1 MGASMSRN
9 KTENALL
16 KLTIHQLQRLRDITL
31 EFAPVGVT
39 AIMGV
44 NGSGK
49 STILRALACVY
60 QPSRNQALP
69 QTSYVPAEFFIPYD
83 GYDWSKCRFEAW
95 IEGQEESRIFQ
106 REDNGSW
113 SPNPSNRFHRYVKY
127 IAISESIPDIER
139 DDQKDAISFNR
150 CSFWEAES
158 PKQRAFL
165 RRVGETLNRDY
176 SNAGSANKATGKLH
190 EFMFAEVNDRA
201 HGNLA
206 YPSHYMGAGEQKI
219 FEIVKSVI
227 NAPRNSLILIEEPE
241 VSLHSKAMHDLVL
254 FLKQQAEDKSLQI
267 VITTHWLGITSLA
280 DEVSTYSMTI
290 DPDND
295 VVRCCPG
302 FLPADVMALSGNRA
316 DIRRITVWV
325 EDVLAEQFVEHIANH
340 LGIRRFIKKI
350 GIGRSARNLFSIAA
364 GIVIENDNPSDV
376 LIVGDGD
383 RDTTDEAKRNAME
396 GLIDIE
402 DELPVDGP
410 IAWVIERRNR
420 AVSLICEF
428 ASPNNINPE
437 TFLLNTARELVSC
450 GRADQWLQNDL
461 QEISRMRP
469 TPTGKEAFYKLA
481 QSKCHSERPEAV
493 RSELARLHEMYI
505 QTIQST
511 QAWREYIAP
520 VERRLMEMCQY
531 HRLIA
536 AQTTREASQVVE
548 MV

>member
-1 MGASMSRN
+1 MTK

-16 KLTIHQLQRLRDITL
+16 KLTIHNLQRLRDITL

-49 STILRALACVY
+49 STTLRALASIY
-60 QPSRNQALP
+60 QPTRSLELQ
-69 QTSYVPAEFFIPYD
+69 QTTYVPADFFVPYD
-83 GYDWSKCRFEAW
+83 GYDWTGCRFEAW
-95 IEGQEESRIFQ
+95 IEGQEESRSFL
-106 REDNGSW
+106 REDHGGW
-113 SPNPSNRFHRYVKY
+113 SPNPTIRFHRYVKY
-127 IAISESIPDIER
+127 IPISDAIPDFER

-150 CSFWEAES
+150 GSFWEAAS

-176 SNAGSANKATGKLH
+176 SNAGSANKTTGKLH

-254 FLKQQAEDKSLQI
+254 FLKQQGEEKSLQI

-280 DEVSTYSMTI
+280 DEVSTYSLTI

-295 VVRCCPG
+295 VVRCRPG
-302 FLPADVMALSGNRA
+302 FLPADVMDLSGNRA

-350 GIGRSARNLFSIAA
+350 GVGRSARNLFSIAA
-364 GIVIENDNPSDV
+364 GIVIENDNPNDV

-383 RDTTDEAKRNAME
+383 RDTTDEEKRNAME
-396 GLIDIE
+396 RLIDIE
-402 DELPVDGP
+402 DELPLDGP
-410 IAWVIERRNR
+410 NVWVIERRNR

-428 ASPNNINPE
+428 VSPNNINPE
-437 TFLLNTARELVSC
+437 AFLLNTAREMASC

-461 QEISRMRP
+461 QDISRMRP
-469 TPTGKEAFYKLA
+469 APAGKEAFYKLA
-481 QSKCHSERPEAV
+481 QFKCHSERPEAV

-511 QAWREYIAP
+511 QAWRDYIAP

-536 AQTTREASQVVE
+536 AQIAPEAAQVVE
-548 MV
+548 AI